1 MGAMNGGIAPHD
13 VLKGGKPIYHSYRT
27 IAELDHQRLDDHA
40 DVIYVNASY
49 QDDSALGRLM
59 HDMFCA
65 DPDDMYYEELA
76 ERSRYFKTNEH
87 GVGKMCEIMED
98 LRNEA
103 RIEEKKATILRLVAE
118 GANLRLLSAAVKW
131 PQEKVAE
138 ILRSQNLQPA
148 Q

>member
-1 MGAMNGGIAPHD
+1 
-13 VLKGGKPIYHSYRT
+13 
-27 IAELDHQRLDDHA
+27 
-40 DVIYVNASY
+40 
-49 QDDSALGRLM
+49 
-59 HDMFCA
+59 
-65 DPDDMYYEELA
+65 
-76 ERSRYFKTNEH
+76 
-87 GVGKMCEIMED
+87 MCEIMEE

-138 ILRSQNLQPA
+138 FLRSQNLQPA